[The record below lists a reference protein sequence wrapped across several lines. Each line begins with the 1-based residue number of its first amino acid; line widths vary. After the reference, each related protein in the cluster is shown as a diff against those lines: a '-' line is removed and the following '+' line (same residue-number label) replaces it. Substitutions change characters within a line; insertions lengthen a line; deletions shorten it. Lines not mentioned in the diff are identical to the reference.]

1 MTGNTNYTLIPPAIL
16 QQLQD
21 ANNKGVRLKCTGNV
35 DNEAPMIKHSFDY
48 NEILKFYNWR

>member
-1 MTGNTNYTLIPPAIL
+1 MTGNTNYTFIPAAIL